1 LKKLFGLLIAM
12 LLSLSLFTACGNNDS
27 QADPPGGDEVQA
39 NITTNGDN
47 ESADE
52 TETLAEDSE
61 TVSEETQVNP
71 VDSGLSFE
79 TVQLAFIHVGDPADM
94 GYTFRQDQGTRD
106 MMANLGIADDQVMNF
121 FNVVPG
127 AAVDTAIL
135 ESIEWGADMIF
146 GTSFAFEPH
155 LLEAARVHPEIQ
167 FFHAT
172 GNQAL
177 ASGLPNMH
185 NYFGNM
191 SQARYISGIAAG
203 LRTESNVIGFVAAH
217 PFAEVI
223 TGYTA
228 FYLGALSVNP
238 DVTMYVMYTN
248 AWNDPTLEQQA
259 AQALIDRGADV
270 IGQHADSTATQTTA
284 QGNEVWSVGYNNDMI
299 AAAPNAVLTSPM
311 FDWSVYLTFAV
322 DSVVNGIDVPAD
334 WIAGMDEG
342 MVLMSP
348 TNPETIA
355 PGTDEAMAEAEARI
369 LGGWNVFTGP
379 IYDNEGNQILAD
391 GEEFIEPLAA
401 PSWNYIIQGIT
412 IIE

>member
-1 LKKLFGLLIAM
+1 MKKILFLVLLVFVFA
-12 LLSLSLFTACGNNDS
+12 ACNG
-27 QADPPGGDEVQA
+27 
-39 NITTNGDN
+39 NGD
-47 ESADE
+47 ATAAPE
-52 TETLAEDSE
+52 TAPAEVVEATPDGSE
-61 TVSEETQVNP
+61 PSN
-71 VDSGLSFE
+71 GLSFD
-79 TVQLAFIHVGDPADM
+79 TVRIAFIHVGDPADM
-94 GYTFRQDQGTRD
+94 GYTYRQHRGTTD
-106 MMANLGIADDQVMNF
+106 MMAALGVSEGQVLNF
-121 FNVVPG
+121 FNIAPG
-127 AAVDTAIL
+127 AAVDTALL
-135 ESIEWGADMIF
+135 EAIEWGADMIF

-155 LLEAARVHPEIQ
+155 MLEAAREFPDIN

-203 LRTESNVIGFVAAH
+203 LRTETNVIGFVAAH

-228 FYLGALSVNP
+228 FFLGARSVNP

-248 AWNDPTLEQQA
+248 AWNNPTAENQV
-259 AQALIDRGADV
+259 AQAIIDRGADV

-284 QGNEVWSVGYNNDMI
+284 EANGVWSVGYNNDMI
-299 AAAPNAVLTSPM
+299 PAAPNAVLTSPM
-311 FDWSVYLTFAV
+311 FDWSVYLIHAV
-322 DSVVNGIDVPAD
+322 DTIVNGGVVQPDFL
-334 WIAGMDEG
+334 AGMVEG

-348 TNPETIA
+348 LNPDTIA
-355 PGTDEAMAEAEARI
+355 PGTEEAMAAAEAEI
-369 LGGWNVFTGP
+369 LAGRNIFTGP
-379 IYDNEGNQILAD
+379 IYSNTGEQILAP

-401 PSWNYIIQGIT
+401 PSWAYIIEGIT